1 MKTNLDIRK
10 AAKEKGVYLWQIAD
24 YLGMY
29 DTNFSKLLRKEL
41 PTNKREEILQIID
54 ELAKKEASEN
64 HTNGGEA

>member
-10 AAKEKGVYLWQIAD
+10 TAKEKGVYLWQIAD

-54 ELAKKEASEN
+54 ELAKKEASSWS
-64 HTNGGEA
+64 